1 MFKVLFATDGS
12 ENSIRAAQYL
22 CRLAKEHPGM
32 AITVVHV
39 VDPTHTLAVPAWINP
54 KEVEQQVEEW
64 ARGAMQRTLNVFK
77 EAGVDVESTIV
88 HGKAGETIV
97 EMAKRHGFDQ
107 IVLGTRGQT
116 KPRGLVLGTVSQ
128 QVMHL
133 TETPLTLVK

>member
-12 ENSIRAAQYL
+12 ENSIRAARHL
-22 CRLAKEHPGM
+22 CRLAKEHPAM
-32 AITVVHV
+32 AVTVVHV
-39 VDPTHTLAVPAWINP
+39 VDPTHTLAVPAWTNP

-64 ARGAMQRTLNVFK
+64 ARGAMQRTLKVFK
-77 EAGVDVESTIV
+77 EAGVDVESSIV

-116 KPRGLVLGTVSQ
+116 RPHGLVLGTVSQ